1 MALCPFTLQRYK
13 KNHKPQNIIEKSEKE
28 SKSEK
33 VKVKK

>member
-13 KNHKPQNIIEKSEKE
+13 KNQKPQNIIEKSEKV
-28 SKSEK
+28 KVK